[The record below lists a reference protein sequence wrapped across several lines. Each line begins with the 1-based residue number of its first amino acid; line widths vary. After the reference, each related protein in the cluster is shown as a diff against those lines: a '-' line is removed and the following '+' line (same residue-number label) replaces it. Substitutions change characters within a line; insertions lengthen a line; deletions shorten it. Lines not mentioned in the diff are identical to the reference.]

1 MTNQE
6 LTPEAQ
12 AAIRKIEKL
21 LALAGNNPNEA
32 EAAAAM
38 AKVQELLAQYNLDM
52 ASVGDAPADKSR
64 GDVRLKGGLYKW
76 QRSLWQSVAEL
87 NFCMY
92 WATTEMDYTKQAVYK
107 DVNGER
113 RMGRKTFKHKVLG
126 RKVNVVSTQ
135 IMAEYLEQA
144 IERLVRDRLNQD
156 HTQFFT
162 RWAASYREGVAER
175 LGEKLR
181 QRRYEMKMAEEA
193 KAREAAARSKHP
205 GAAPQSSGVDLAT
218 YTQSEHDANIDHLY
232 GEGTSA
238 RWAADR
244 YQAEQAAKKAR
255 EERAA
260 WELAHPEEAAA
271 QKAKAEK
278 EWQEWLRRHA
288 GRSSGRTRKD
298 NRDHSGYCAGY
309 TDGASIGLDPQVHK
323 STQARIA

>member
-1 MTNQE
+1 MTSNE

-52 ASVGDAPADKSR
+52 ASVGDAPVDKSR
-64 GDVRLKGGLYKW
+64 GEQRLKGGLYKW
-76 QRSLWQSVAEL
+76 QRALWKSVAEL

-92 WATTEMDYTKQAVYK
+92 WSTYEIDMSKRAVYK
-107 DVNGER
+107 NQWGER

-126 RKVNVVSTQ
+126 RRVNVVSTQ

-162 RWAASYREGVAER
+162 KWAASYREGVASR
-175 LGEKLR
+175 LQNKLYKRR
-181 QRRYEMKMAEEA
+181 QEMKAEEER
-193 KAREAAARSKHP
+193 KERERAAQSRHPAAAP
-205 GAAPQSSGVDLAT
+205 SSGVDLAT
-218 YTQSEHDANIDHLY
+218 YTQSEHDANVDHLY

-238 RWAADR
+238 RWAAER
-244 YQAEQAAKKAR
+244 YQAEQRAKKAA
-255 EERAA
+255 EEHAA
-260 WELAHPEEAAA
+260 WEQAHPEEAAA
-271 QKAKAEK
+271 RRAQVEK
-278 EWQEWLRRHA
+278 EWQEWLRKNAR
-288 GRSSGRTRKD
+288 RSSGRGRKETRD
-298 NRDHSGYCAGY
+298 MDGYHAGFE
-309 TDGASIGLDPQVHK
+309 DGESIGLDPQVNK
-323 STQARIA
+323 TNQARIA